1 VKSTYIVTIDSNCTY
16 VSRTG
21 QDSRRKNMQRVETK
35 RKDIRVPVTLIKE
48 VEEYQLRENI
58 PTWTGALL
66 ELVRIGLREVNKDK
80 NKE

>member
-1 VKSTYIVTIDSNCTY
+1 
-16 VSRTG
+16 
-21 QDSRRKNMQRVETK
+21 MQRVETK

-80 NKE
+80 NKQ